1 MLVTN
6 SHKITVLYTGKTMS
20 NATQT
25 PTKRPIIGYALYLL
39 AATCFAINGTAS
51 KVILQNVDDA
61 TRVVQFRATGAALI
75 LIVYVAIRQRNKFKL
90 SRRELW
96 LLPAYGIA
104 GMAFAQW
111 FYYEAMSRMPI
122 SIALLLQFTAPIFVV
137 LWVRFVRKEPV
148 KWTIWI
154 GLLLAFIGLAMAAQ
168 VWDGFNLDPVGFF
181 FSILSM
187 IALVIFFLLGD
198 HVGKERDA
206 VSVTMWALIFASS
219 FWAIARPIWDYPWH
233 VLTEVVKP
241 FTTSDM
247 SMPIWPF
254 FTYMVIF
261 GTVVPF
267 VLAVMAIKHI
277 GGAGASI
284 MALSE
289 VPVASAIAWIALGE
303 VLHPIQIV
311 GSAVVVIG
319 IIVAEKARSH
329 SPSAEVVAENSAA
342 L

>member
-1 MLVTN
+1 
-6 SHKITVLYTGKTMS
+6 MS
-20 NATQT
+20 NATHT
-25 PTKRPIIGYALYLL
+25 PKKRPIIGYALYLL

-51 KVILQNVDDA
+51 KVILQDVGDA

-75 LIVYVAIRQRNKFKL
+75 LIAYVLIRQRKAFKL
-90 SRRELW
+90 SRREMW

-111 FYYEAMSRMPI
+111 FYYEAISRMPI

-137 LWVRFVRKEPV
+137 LWVRFVRKDPV

-154 GLLLAFIGLAMAAQ
+154 GLVFAFTGLAMAAE
-168 VWDGFNLDPVGFF
+168 VWNGFNLDPVGFV
-181 FSILSM
+181 FSIFSM

-233 VLTEVVKP
+233 VLSDVVNP
-241 FTTSDM
+241 ITNSDFN
-247 SMPIWPF
+247 MPIWPF
-254 FTYMVIF
+254 FTYMVVF

-289 VPVASAIAWIALGE
+289 VPIASAIAWFALAE
-303 VLHPIQIV
+303 VLSPIQIM
-311 GSAVVVIG
+311 GSAVVVLG
-319 IIVAEKARSH
+319 IIVAEKARSQ
-329 SPSAEVVAENSAA
+329 SPDSEVVAENSAA

>member
-1 MLVTN
+1 MSTHVS
-6 SHKITVLYTGKTMS
+6 SH
-20 NATQT
+20 QR
-25 PTKRPIIGYALYLL
+25 RPIIGYSLYLL

-51 KVILQNVDDA
+51 KIILHDVGEA

-75 LIVYVAIRQRNKFKL
+75 LFVYVLFRQRSSFRL
-90 SRRELW
+90 SRREMW

-111 FYYEAMSRMPI
+111 FYYEAIARMPI

-154 GLLLAFIGLAMAAQ
+154 GLVLAFTGLAMAAQ
-168 VWDGFNLDPVGFF
+168 VWDGFNLDLAGFA
-181 FSILSM
+181 FSIFSM
-187 IALVIFFLLGD
+187 IALVIFFLLSD

-206 VSVTMWALIFASS
+206 VSVTMWALIFASG
-219 FWAIARPIWDYPWH
+219 FWAFARPIWDYPWH
-233 VLTEVVKP
+233 VLTDVVNP
-241 FTTSDM
+241 ITNSEFA
-247 SMPIWPF
+247 MPIWPF
-254 FTYMVIF
+254 FGYMVIF

-267 VLAVMAIKHI
+267 TLAVMAIKHI

-289 VPVASAIAWIALGE
+289 VPIASAIAWFALAE
-303 VLHPIQIV
+303 ALSPIQII
-311 GSAVVVIG
+311 GSAVVIVG
-319 IIVAEKARSH
+319 IIVAERARSS
-329 SPSAEVVAENSAA
+329 SPDAEAVAETSAA
-342 L
+342 TS